1 LRDHITKVEKILED
15 RTIDNT
21 MEGAKRRIAE
31 FYEYKTKD
39 KGVILADQL
48 SLEALYNNLAMRL
61 AHHKRPE
68 YVPPQ
73 GCALSDV
80 AASVAHLE
88 ECEQERN
95 VALHQ
100 ELNRYVHIRRRF
112 IDTGCC
118 IHDSY

>member
-1 LRDHITKVEKILED
+1 MGKQRRLEQ
-15 RTIDNT
+15 
-21 MEGAKRRIAE
+21 

-68 YVPPQ
+68 YVPPP

-100 ELNRYVHIRRRF
+100 ELNRYVRRCLR
-112 IDTGCC
+112 
-118 IHDSY
+118 